1 MIEYSIVKNHG
12 RSGWLID
19 DGSGTSIRYPTKA
32 EAERTIAKWQ
42 RAEQH
47 RAEQHRAELDAVYH
61 TERLERVRAY
71 LVARTL
77 REAENA
83 KQLVLL

>member
-1 MIEYSIVKNHG
+1 LSSSVRHWRGAATGGVRLRSWRDGAQFLPFAARHG
-12 RSGWLID
+12 LQD
-19 DGSGTSIRYPTKA
+19 
-32 EAERTIAKWQ
+32 
-42 RAEQH
+42 
-47 RAEQHRAELDAVYH
+47 ELDAVYH